1 MGNRAVIT
9 MTERDDSPAIYLHW
23 NGGKAS
29 IEGFLMAARKFAKV
43 RPVTPQGQLVCG
55 PYLNEED
62 FMDHLAEMIGKYFF
76 GTKVNKLHVYREP
89 YGRTDRDN
97 GDNGTYVI
105 NGLMEIADRRYVREG
120 YAEEIDEDKT
130 LGIAIQIGEKMVE
143 ESNRKTALAAGAVR
157 AAKRRAA
164 VRGRKL

>member
-1 MGNRAVIT
+1 

-43 RPVTPQGQLVCG
+43 RPVAPQGQLVCG

-76 GTKVNKLHVYREP
+76 GTKVNKLHVPRQRGQRHVCHQWP
-89 YGRTDRDN
+89 DGDR
-97 GDNGTYVI
+97 
-105 NGLMEIADRRYVREG
+105 
-120 YAEEIDEDKT
+120 
-130 LGIAIQIGEKMVE
+130 
-143 ESNRKTALAAGAVR
+143 
-157 AAKRRAA
+157 
-164 VRGRKL
+164 